1 MRPWLLLSGCL
12 LLGLLLPAVAGA
24 ASPRPAAQRSFT
36 LGVLP
41 YLIPRNM
48 AQTYGPAVA
57 DINRV
62 TGLDLRL
69 RTTSNFPRFAD
80 NLRSQQYDF
89 VIVQPFDFIA
99 AVDELNYRPLA
110 RISIQLESI
119 LVVAEDSPWQTL
131 RDLKGKVIAMA
142 PKSAAT
148 SRMGRV
154 LLKEG
159 GLIPGKDVTIQYL
172 NSHDSCLQ
180 EVLNRRADAC
190 MTGPPPM
197 RLFEKRTGVQ
207 MRILAKAP
215 TIPHIALLAHS
226 RVDADIAA
234 EVQKV
239 VTSWVD
245 SGEGRAI
252 LKKMAFP
259 GWIPAKVEDYEDV
272 RRILEIDRAMQ
283 DKQSRLQVHRQ
294 AHRVVTLL
302 SAGHRA
308 NPG

>member
-1 MRPWLLLSGCL
+1 VLLSGYL
-12 LLGLLLPAVAGA
+12 LLILLLPVVAGA
-24 ASPRPAAQRSFT
+24 APPQQATQRSFT

-57 DINRV
+57 DINRQ
-62 TGLDLRL
+62 TGLNIHL

-89 VIVQPFDFIA
+89 VVVQPFDFIA

-110 RISIQLESI
+110 RISIYLESI
-119 LVVAEDSPWQTL
+119 LVVAKESPLHTL
-131 RDLKGKVIAMA
+131 QDLKGKVIAMA
-142 PKSAAT
+142 PKPAAT

-154 LLKEG
+154 LLKES

-197 RLFEKRTGVQ
+197 RLFAKRTGVQ

-215 TIPHIALLAHS
+215 SIPHIALLAHS
-226 RVDADIAA
+226 RVDAVSAG

-239 VTSWVD
+239 VTSWMD
-245 SGEGRAI
+245 NREGRAI

-259 GWIPAKVEDYEDV
+259 GWIPAQVEDYQDV
-272 RRILEIDRAMQ
+272 RRILEIDQALQ
-283 DKQSRLQVHRQ
+283 KKQSSLRELHHTPRSLSLLVTGP
-294 AHRVVTLL
+294 RV
-302 SAGHRA
+302 
-308 NPG
+308 N